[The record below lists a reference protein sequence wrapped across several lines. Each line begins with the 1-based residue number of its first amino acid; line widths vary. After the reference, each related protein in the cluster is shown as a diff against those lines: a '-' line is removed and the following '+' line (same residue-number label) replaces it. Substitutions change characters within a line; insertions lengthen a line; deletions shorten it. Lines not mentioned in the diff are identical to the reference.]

1 VLKQRRLYRETNGA
15 KGAFV
20 VAVNLSAG
28 VDYGKPEDFPLWC
41 AVYDSLGKEGILSVG
56 SVINNNVNVDS
67 EGDMPTLCPSPFH
80 IAVTN
85 SNRYDAMD
93 LNAAYGKTNVDLA
106 APGAVYTLRP
116 SNTYNSFGGT
126 SGAAPHVAGAIAL
139 LAAYPNA
146 EWAESLK
153 NTPQLS
159 ALFLKEI
166 ILKTVDK
173 FSSFSGKSTSEGRL
187 SVGNA
192 MNLLK
197 TYYTNSNNPITVQQW
212 DEDKTLI
219 KFEIET
225 AGEYS
230 LEIFDLMGRLREKRN
245 YNFEI
250 PGQYRDFIDASRKNE
265 ILIARLSLKN
275 GRRIG
280 VVKF

>member
-1 VLKQRRLYRETNGA
+1 
-15 KGAFV
+15 
-20 VAVNLSAG
+20 
-28 VDYGKPEDFPLWC
+28 
-41 AVYDSLGKEGILSVG
+41 
-56 SVINNNVNVDS
+56 
-67 EGDMPTLCPSPFH
+67 
-80 IAVTN
+80 
-85 SNRYDAMD
+85 MD

-187 SVGNA
+187 SVGSA
-192 MNLLK
+192 MNMLK
-197 TYYTNSNNPITVQQW
+197 TYYSNSNNPITVQQW
-212 DEDKTLI
+212 DEEQTLI

-250 PGQYRDFIDASRKNE
+250 PGRYRDFIDATSRKNE

-275 GRRIG
+275 GKRIG